1 MGGSARPF
9 FNIQQLYPY
18 LSKLNFEKRDYT
30 VFFLYEGPYFWM
42 LTKVKDVSKISLTKV
57 IIAK

>member
-18 LSKLNFEKRDYT
+18 LVKLSFEKRDYT
-30 VFFLYEGPYFWM
+30 VFFLYEGPIF
-42 LTKVKDVSKISLTKV
+42 LDVNKSKRCV
-57 IIAK
+57 